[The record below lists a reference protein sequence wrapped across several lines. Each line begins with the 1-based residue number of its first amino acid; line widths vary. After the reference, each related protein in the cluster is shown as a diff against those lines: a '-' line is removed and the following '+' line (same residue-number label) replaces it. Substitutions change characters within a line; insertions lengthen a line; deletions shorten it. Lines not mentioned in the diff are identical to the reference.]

1 MLCRRNRCLLPIPGW
16 RIARAGQFLSICLRW
31 YSGWRGRRAW
41 GESGKHLRP
50 NTEVACLS
58 TIRPSGRI
66 HRVTAD
72 SVVVPEAL
80 WRYEKRDG
88 SVRLM

>member
-1 MLCRRNRCLLPIPGW
+1 MLAEPLSTPISRW
-16 RIARAGQFLSICLRW
+16 QIVRAEQFLSICLRCTREGAAF
-31 YSGWRGRRAW
+31 SPL

-58 TIRPSGRI
+58 TIRLSGRI